1 MADDIT
7 ISNRF
12 SIPGAELEIQTSRSG
27 GPGGQHANTTASR
40 VQLRWNVRESRALSE
55 GRREMILTRLSNR
68 IDQEGVLQVTVDTHR
83 SQHRN
88 RAEAVE
94 RLAGWVRDALRPRKK
109 RKKTRRTRASNEK
122 RLRKKKHRGRIK
134 KLRGRVRPEDH

>member
-1 MADDIT
+1 MADPVR

-12 SIPGAELEIQTSRSG
+12 SIPRGELDFQASRSG

-40 VQLRWNVRESRALSE
+40 IQLRWNVRTSPSLSE
-55 GRREMILTRLSNR
+55 GRRSALLSRLSNR
-68 IDQEGVLQVTVDTHR
+68 IDQEGVLQVTVATHR

-88 RAEAVE
+88 REEAVD
-94 RLAGWVRDALRPRKK
+94 RLAELVRQALRPPKK
-109 RKKTRRTRASNEK
+109 RKKTRRTRSSNEK

-134 KLRGRVRPEDH
+134 KLRGRVRRDDD